1 MNLSTT
7 LSGGTDIRLS
17 EREVTLAHV
26 SKALYA
32 LTVDAEMDEDG
43 ELLVEET
50 PLEWPVWI
58 GLDRDKKLITLR
70 TCQRTDQ
77 FENWREALAWV
88 NEANARMEL
97 VQFHIAE
104 GLIWGYYWINYEGD
118 LSIRPLINTLRTFRT
133 AFEIAVKSDP
143 AHD

>member
-1 MNLSTT
+1 M
-7 LSGGTDIRLS
+7 
-17 EREVTLAHV
+17 TLAHV
-26 SKALYA
+26 SKALCA

-70 TCQRTDQ
+70 TCQRCDQ
-77 FENWREALAWV
+77 FGSSREALMWV

-104 GLIWGYYWINYEGD
+104 GLIWGYYWISYEGG

-133 AFEIAVKSDP
+133 AFEKAVMSETG
-143 AHD
+143 HD